1 MIITYFLLLVMLFF
15 WGFSFIVV
23 DIAMDFVTP
32 LSIALYRLIIAAIS
46 MIIID
51 SILRMKKNKKSVLT
65 FDKTINIG
73 SERNY
78 WSYIVL
84 ASLAGVSLYLFI
96 IYSAIS
102 LIGPSLPVLVDCLI
116 NPILI
121 TLLSLAIFK
130 EKLSKNKVIGFIVA
144 SFGAYLLITG
154 GNIGVLQPNSPNFLG
169 YILALLAP
177 LMWSFYTI
185 AIKKVKQFDSS
196 RTDFQNLKN
205 VSIFG
210 VIEFFILIIIT
221 GELNIFLNNLLNL
234 IVFLCALY
242 LGLGAFVIG
251 YYIWSYSLKKLRA
264 SSVASFLYLQPFL
277 TLILSIIFQRNDV
290 IGLLNIIGGLIVM
303 GALVIINYK
312 KQELTTPNSSKAK
325 PSRERDDISIGRMEN

>member
-1 MIITYFLLLVMLFF
+1 MLRTYFLLFVMIFF

-32 LSIALYRLIIAAIS
+32 LSIALYRLIIAAVSLIV
-46 MIIID
+46 ID
-51 SILRMKKNKKSVLT
+51 LLLRMKNPKDAALIS
-65 FDKTINIG
+65 DKAINNG

-78 WSYIVL
+78 WLYIVL

-121 TLLSLAIFK
+121 TILSLVIFK
-130 EKLSKNKVIGFIVA
+130 EKLSKNKVVGFIIA
-144 SFGAYLLITG
+144 SFGAFLLITG

-177 LMWSFYTI
+177 LMWSLYTI
-185 AIKKVKQFDSS
+185 AIKKVKQVDSS

-205 VSIFG
+205 ISIFG
-210 VIEFFILIIIT
+210 CIEFFILVIIT
-221 GELNIFLNNLLNL
+221 GQLSIFLNNFLNI

-251 YYIWSYSLKKLRA
+251 YYIWSYSLKKLKS
-264 SSVASFLYLQPFL
+264 SSVASFLYLQPFI

-290 IGLLNIIGGLIVM
+290 ISLWNIIGGLIVM
-303 GALVIINYK
+303 VALVIINYK
-312 KQELTTPNSSKAK
+312 KQELPPKD
-325 PSRERDDISIGRMEN
+325 PSDAII

>member
-1 MIITYFLLLVMLFF
+1 MLRTYFLLFVMIFF

-46 MIIID
+46 MILID
-51 SILRMKKNKKSVLT
+51 FYLRKKNSKSTALIS
-65 FDKTINIG
+65 DKVINSE

-78 WSYIVL
+78 WLYIVL
-84 ASLAGVSLYLFI
+84 ASLAGVSLYLFV

-130 EKLSKNKVIGFIVA
+130 EKLSKNKVIGFIIA
-144 SFGAYLLITG
+144 SFGAFLLITG
-154 GNIGVLQPNSPNFLG
+154 GNIGVLQPNSPSFLG

-185 AIKKVKQFDSS
+185 AIKKVKQFNSS

-205 VSIFG
+205 ISIFG
-210 VIEFFILIIIT
+210 CIEFLILVIIT
-221 GELNIFLNNLLNL
+221 GQLNIFLNNLLNI

-251 YYIWSYSLKKLRA
+251 YYIWSYSLKKLRS
-264 SSVASFLYLQPFL
+264 SSVASFLYLQPFI

-290 IGLLNIIGGLIVM
+290 IGLWNIIGGLIVM
-303 GALVIINYK
+303 VALVIINYK
-312 KQELTTPNSSKAK
+312 KQGLTTQNSSEAK
-325 PSRERDDISIGRMEN
+325 VKMDDAI

>member
-1 MIITYFLLLVMLFF
+1 MLRTYFLLFVMIFF

-32 LSIALYRLIIAAIS
+32 LSIALYRLIIAAVS
-46 MIIID
+46 MIMID
-51 SILRMKKNKKSVLT
+51 LFLKMKNNKKNT
-65 FDKTINIG
+65 
-73 SERNY
+73 
-78 WSYIVL
+78 YIVL
-84 ASLAGVSLYLFI
+84 ASLAGVSLYLLI

-121 TLLSLAIFK
+121 TLLSLVIFK
-130 EKLSKNKVIGFIVA
+130 EKLSKNKVVGFIIA
-144 SFGAYLLITG
+144 SFGAFLLITG

-205 VSIFG
+205 ISVFG
-210 VIEFFILIIIT
+210 VIEFLILVIIA
-221 GELNIFLNNLLNL
+221 GQLNIFLNNFLNI

-242 LGLGAFVIG
+242 LGLGAFWG
-251 YYIWSYSLKKLRA
+251 
-264 SSVASFLYLQPFL
+264 SSCY
-277 TLILSIIFQRNDV
+277 
-290 IGLLNIIGGLIVM
+290 G
-303 GALVIINYK
+303 
-312 KQELTTPNSSKAK
+312 
-325 PSRERDDISIGRMEN
+325 SIGNHKL

>member
-1 MIITYFLLLVMLFF
+1 MLLIYFLLFVMIFF

-32 LSIALYRLIIAAIS
+32 LSIALYRLIIATVS
-46 MIIID
+46 MILID
-51 SILRMKKNKKSVLT
+51 LYLRKKNSKKSALVS
-65 FDKTINIG
+65 DKAINSV
-73 SERNY
+73 SERKY
-78 WSYIVL
+78 WLYLVL
-84 ASLAGVSLYLFI
+84 ASLAGVSMYLFV

-130 EKLSKNKVIGFIVA
+130 EKLNKNKVVGFIIA

-154 GNIGVLQPNSPNFLG
+154 GNIGVLQPSSPNFLG

-177 LMWSFYTI
+177 VMWSFYTI

-205 VSIFG
+205 ISIFG
-210 VIEFFILIIIT
+210 SIEFLILNIIS
-221 GELNIFLNNLLNL
+221 GQLNIFLNNFLNP

-251 YYIWSYSLKKLRA
+251 YYIWSYSLKKLKS
-264 SSVASFLYLQPFL
+264 SSVASFLYLQPFI

-290 IGLLNIIGGLIVM
+290 IGLWNIIGGLIVM
-303 GALVIINYK
+303 VALVVINYK
-312 KQELTTPNSSKAK
+312 KKEL
-325 PSRERDDISIGRMEN
+325 

>member
-1 MIITYFLLLVMLFF
+1 MLFIYFLLFVMIFF

-46 MIIID
+46 MVLID
-51 SILRMKKNKKSVLT
+51 LYFRKKKSKNLSLISEKV
-65 FDKTINIG
+65 INKG
-73 SERNY
+73 SKRNY
-78 WSYIVL
+78 WIYIVL
-84 ASLAGVSLYLFI
+84 ASLAGVSVYLLV

-121 TLLSLAIFK
+121 TLLSLVIFK
-130 EKLSKNKVIGFIVA
+130 EKLSKNKVVGFIIA
-144 SFGAYLLITG
+144 SFGAFLLITG
-154 GNIGVLQPNSPNFLG
+154 GNIRVLQPNSPNFLG

-205 VSIFG
+205 ISIFG
-210 VIEFFILIIIT
+210 CIEFFILVIIT
-221 GELNIFLNNLLNL
+221 GQLSIFLNNLFNI

-251 YYIWSYSLKKLRA
+251 YYIWSYSLKKLRS
-264 SSVASFLYLQPFL
+264 SSVASFLYLQPFI

-290 IGLLNIIGGLIVM
+290 IGLWNIIGGLIVM
-303 GALVIINYK
+303 VALVIINYK
-312 KQELTTPNSSKAK
+312 KQGLTTQNSSEAK
-325 PSRERDDISIGRMEN
+325 VKMDDAI

>member
-1 MIITYFLLLVMLFF
+1 MIITYFLLFVMIFF

-32 LSIALYRLIIAAIS
+32 LSIALYRLIIAATS
-46 MIIID
+46 MILID
-51 SILRMKKNKKSVLT
+51 LYLRNKNSKRIALT
-65 FDKTINIG
+65 FDKTIHNG
-73 SERNY
+73 SERSY
-78 WSYIVL
+78 WLYIVL

-102 LIGPSLPVLVDCLI
+102 LIGPSLPVLADCLI

-121 TLLSLAIFK
+121 TLLSLVIFK
-130 EKLSKNKVIGFIVA
+130 EKLSKNKVIGFIIA
-144 SFGAYLLITG
+144 SFGAFLLITG
-154 GNIGVLQPNSPNFLG
+154 GNIGILQPSSPNFLG

-205 VSIFG
+205 ISIFG
-210 VIEFFILIIIT
+210 SIEFFILIIIT
-221 GELNIFLNNLLNL
+221 GQLNIFLINFLNL

-251 YYIWSYSLKKLRA
+251 YYIWSYSLRKLKS
-264 SSVASFLYLQPFL
+264 SSVASFLYLQPFI

-290 IGLLNIIGGLIVM
+290 IAIWNLIGGVIIIA
-303 GALVIINYK
+303 ALVIINYK
-312 KQELTTPNSSKAK
+312 K
-325 PSRERDDISIGRMEN
+325 

>member
-1 MIITYFLLLVMLFF
+1 MLFTNYIYLIVMIVF

-32 LSIALYRLIIAAIS
+32 LSIALYRLIIAAVS

-51 SILRMKKNKKSVLT
+51 LYLQKKSKNQNGLT
-65 FDKTINIG
+65 SNKTINNEIK
-73 SERNY
+73 RNY
-78 WSYIVL
+78 WLYIML
-84 ASLAGVSLYLFI
+84 ASLTGVSLYLFI

-102 LIGPSLPVLVDCLI
+102 LIGPTLPVLADCLI

-121 TLLSLAIFK
+121 TILSLVIFK
-130 EKLSKNKVIGFIVA
+130 EKLSKNKVIGFIIA
-144 SFGAYLLITG
+144 SIGAYLLITG

-169 YILALLAP
+169 YIFALLAP

-205 VSIFG
+205 ISIFG
-210 VIEFFILIIIT
+210 VIEFLILVIIS
-221 GELNIFLNNLLNL
+221 GQLNIFLSNFLN
-234 IVFLCALY
+234 ITVFLCALY

-251 YYIWSYSLKKLRA
+251 YYIWSYSLKKLKS
-264 SSVASFLYLQPFL
+264 SSVASFLYLQPFI

-290 IGLLNIIGGLIVM
+290 IGLWNIIGGLIVM
-303 GALVIINYK
+303 VALVIINYK
-312 KQELTTPNSSKAK
+312 KQELTTQNSSEAK
-325 PSRERDDISIGRMEN
+325 V

>member
-1 MIITYFLLLVMLFF
+1 MLRTYLLLFVMIFF

-32 LSIALYRLIIAAIS
+32 LSIALYRLIIAATAL
-46 MIIID
+46 IIID
-51 SILRMKKNKKSVLT
+51 IFLKMKNNKKTPIT
-65 FDKTINIG
+65 FDKTINKG
-73 SERNY
+73 SERKY
-78 WSYIVL
+78 WLYIVL
-84 ASLAGVSLYLFI
+84 ASFGGVSMYLFV

-121 TLLSLAIFK
+121 TLLSLVIFK
-130 EKLSKNKVIGFIVA
+130 EKLSKNKVIGFIIA
-144 SFGAYLLITG
+144 SFGAFLLITG
-154 GNIGVLQPNSPNFLG
+154 GSIGVLQPNSPNFLG

-210 VIEFFILIIIT
+210 VIEFFILVIIS
-221 GELNIFLNNLLNL
+221 GQLNIFLNNFLNI

-251 YYIWSYSLKKLRA
+251 YYIWSYSLKKLRS
-264 SSVASFLYLQPFL
+264 SSVASFLYLQPFI
-277 TLILSIIFQRNDV
+277 TLLLSMLFQRNDV
-290 IGLLNIIGGLIVM
+290 IGLWNIIGGLIVM
-303 GALVIINYK
+303 VALVIINYK
-312 KQELTTPNSSKAK
+312 KQELTTQNFSEAK
-325 PSRERDDISIGRMEN
+325 V

>member
-1 MIITYFLLLVMLFF
+1 MLFIYFLLFVMIFF

-46 MIIID
+46 MILID
-51 SILRMKKNKKSVLT
+51 LYLRKKNSKKLALIS
-65 FDKTINIG
+65 DKIINSG

-78 WSYIVL
+78 WLYIVL
-84 ASLAGVSLYLFI
+84 ASLAGVSMYLFV

-130 EKLSKNKVIGFIVA
+130 EKLTKNKVIGFIVA
-144 SFGAYLLITG
+144 SFGAFLLITG

-185 AIKKVKQFDSS
+185 AIKKVKQYDSS

-210 VIEFFILIIIT
+210 SCEFLILVIIT
-221 GELNIFLNNLLNL
+221 GQLNIFLNNFLNI

-251 YYIWSYSLKKLRA
+251 YYIWSYSLKKLKS
-264 SSVASFLYLQPFL
+264 SSVASFLYLQPFI

-290 IGLLNIIGGLIVM
+290 IGLWNIIGGLIVM
-303 GALVIINYK
+303 VALVIINYK
-312 KQELTTPNSSKAK
+312 KQELTTQNSSEAK
-325 PSRERDDISIGRMEN
+325 V

>member
-1 MIITYFLLLVMLFF
+1 MLFIYFLLFVMIFF

-32 LSIALYRLIIAAIS
+32 LSIALYRLIIAAVS
-46 MIIID
+46 MILID
-51 SILRMKKNKKSVLT
+51 LYLRKKNSGNPALVSDKAINSV
-65 FDKTINIG
+65 
-73 SERNY
+73 SERKY
-78 WSYIVL
+78 WLYVVL
-84 ASLAGVSLYLFI
+84 ASLAGVSMYLFV

-130 EKLSKNKVIGFIVA
+130 EKLNKNKVVGFIIA

-154 GNIGVLQPNSPNFLG
+154 GNIGVLQPSSPNFLG

-177 LMWSFYTI
+177 VMWSFYTI

-205 VSIFG
+205 ISIFG
-210 VIEFFILIIIT
+210 SIEFLILNIIS
-221 GELNIFLNNLLNL
+221 GQLNIFLNNFLNP

-251 YYIWSYSLKKLRA
+251 YYIWSYSLKKLKS
-264 SSVASFLYLQPFL
+264 SSVASFLYLQPFI

-290 IGLLNIIGGLIVM
+290 IGLWNIIGGLIVM
-303 GALVIINYK
+303 VALVVINYK
-312 KQELTTPNSSKAK
+312 KKEL
-325 PSRERDDISIGRMEN
+325 

>member
-1 MIITYFLLLVMLFF
+1 MLRTYFLLFVMIFF

-32 LSIALYRLIIAAIS
+32 LSIALYRLIIAAVS

-51 SILRMKKNKKSVLT
+51 FYLRKKNNKKATIT
-65 FDKTINIG
+65 FDKNINNG
-73 SERNY
+73 SKKNY
-78 WSYIVL
+78 WLYIAL
-84 ASLAGVSLYLFI
+84 ASLAGVSLYLI
-96 IYSAIS
+96 TIYSAIS
-102 LIGPSLPVLVDCLI
+102 LLGPSLPVLVDCLI

-121 TLLSLAIFK
+121 TLLSLVIFK
-130 EKLSKNKVIGFIVA
+130 EKLSKNKAIGFTIA
-144 SFGAYLLITG
+144 SFGAFLLITG

-205 VSIFG
+205 ISIFG
-210 VIEFFILIIIT
+210 VIEFFILIIIA
-221 GELNIFLNNLLNL
+221 GQLNIFLNNLLNI

-251 YYIWSYSLKKLRA
+251 YYIWRYSLKKLRS
-264 SSVASFLYLQPFL
+264 SSVASFLYLQPFI

-290 IGLLNIIGGLIVM
+290 IGLWNIIGGLIVM
-303 GALVIINYK
+303 VALVIINYK
-312 KQELTTPNSSKAK
+312 KQELTTQNSSKAK
-325 PSRERDDISIGRMEN
+325 VKRDYTI

>member
-1 MIITYFLLLVMLFF
+1 MLRTYLLLFVMIFF

-32 LSIALYRLIIAAIS
+32 LSIALYRLIIAATTL
-46 MIIID
+46 IIID
-51 SILRMKKNKKSVLT
+51 IFLKMKNNKKTPIT
-65 FDKTINIG
+65 FDKTINKG

-78 WSYIVL
+78 WLYIVL
-84 ASLAGVSLYLFI
+84 ASLGGVSMYLFV

-121 TLLSLAIFK
+121 TLLSLVIFK
-130 EKLSKNKVIGFIVA
+130 EKLSKNKVVGFIIA
-144 SFGAYLLITG
+144 SFGAFLLITG

-210 VIEFFILIIIT
+210 VIEFFILVIIS
-221 GELNIFLNNLLNL
+221 GQLNIFLNNFLNI

-251 YYIWSYSLKKLRA
+251 YYIWSYSLKKLRS
-264 SSVASFLYLQPFL
+264 SSVASFLYLQPFI
-277 TLILSIIFQRNDV
+277 TLLLSMLFQRNDV
-290 IGLLNIIGGLIVM
+290 IGLWNIIGGLIVM
-303 GALVIINYK
+303 VALVIINYK
-312 KQELTTPNSSKAK
+312 KQELTTQNFSEAK
-325 PSRERDDISIGRMEN
+325 V

>member
-1 MIITYFLLLVMLFF
+1 
-15 WGFSFIVV
+15 
-23 DIAMDFVTP
+23 MDFVTP
-32 LSIALYRLIIAAIS
+32 LSIALYRLIIAAVS
-46 MIIID
+46 MILID
-51 SILRMKKNKKSVLT
+51 LYLRKKNSGNPALVSDKAINSV
-65 FDKTINIG
+65 
-73 SERNY
+73 SERKY
-78 WSYIVL
+78 WLYVVL
-84 ASLAGVSLYLFI
+84 ASLAGVSMYLFV

-130 EKLSKNKVIGFIVA
+130 EKLNKNKVVGFIIA

-154 GNIGVLQPNSPNFLG
+154 GNIGVLQPSSPNFLG

-177 LMWSFYTI
+177 VMWSFYTI

-205 VSIFG
+205 ISIFG
-210 VIEFFILIIIT
+210 SIEFLILNIIS
-221 GELNIFLNNLLNL
+221 GQLNIFLNNFLNP

-251 YYIWSYSLKKLRA
+251 YYIWSYSLKKLKS
-264 SSVASFLYLQPFL
+264 SSVASFLYLQPFI

-290 IGLLNIIGGLIVM
+290 IGLWNIIGGLIVM
-303 GALVIINYK
+303 VALVVINYK
-312 KQELTTPNSSKAK
+312 KKEL
-325 PSRERDDISIGRMEN
+325 

>member
-1 MIITYFLLLVMLFF
+1 MIFF

-46 MIIID
+46 MTLID
-51 SILRMKKNKKSVLT
+51 LYLRKKNSKNSTLVS
-65 FDKTINIG
+65 DKAINSG

-78 WSYIVL
+78 WLYIVL
-84 ASLAGVSLYLFI
+84 ASLAGVSIYLLV

-121 TLLSLAIFK
+121 TLLSLVIFK
-130 EKLSKNKVIGFIVA
+130 EKLSKNKVIGFIIA
-144 SFGAYLLITG
+144 SFGAFLLITG
-154 GNIGVLQPNSPNFLG
+154 GNIGVLQPSSPNFLG
-169 YILALLAP
+169 YVLALLAP

-205 VSIFG
+205 ISIFG
-210 VIEFFILIIIT
+210 VIEFLILVIIT
-221 GELNIFLNNLLNL
+221 GQLSIFLNNFLN
-234 IVFLCALY
+234 IVVFLCALY

-251 YYIWSYSLKKLRA
+251 YYIWSYSLKKLKS
-264 SSVASFLYLQPFL
+264 SSVASFLYLQPFI

-290 IGLLNIIGGLIVM
+290 IGLWNIIGGLIVM
-303 GALVIINYK
+303 VALVIINYK
-312 KQELTTPNSSKAK
+312 KSESNRLSKN
-325 PSRERDDISIGRMEN
+325 E

>member
-1 MIITYFLLLVMLFF
+1 MLLIYFLLFVMIFV

-32 LSIALYRLIIAAIS
+32 LSIALYRLIIAMIS
-46 MIIID
+46 MILID
-51 SILRMKKNKKSVLT
+51 LYLRKKNSKNTPLIS
-65 FDKTINIG
+65 DKVINNR

-78 WSYIVL
+78 WLYIVL
-84 ASLAGVSLYLFI
+84 ASLAGVSMYLFV

-121 TLLSLAIFK
+121 TLLSLVIFK
-130 EKLSKNKVIGFIVA
+130 EKLSKNKVIGFIIA
-144 SFGAYLLITG
+144 SIGAFLLITG

-205 VSIFG
+205 ISIFG
-210 VIEFFILIIIT
+210 VIEFFILVIIS
-221 GELNIFLNNLLNL
+221 GQLNIFLNNFLN
-234 IVFLCALY
+234 ITVFLCALY

-251 YYIWSYSLKKLRA
+251 YYIWSYSLKKLRS
-264 SSVASFLYLQPFL
+264 SSVASFLYLQPFI
-277 TLILSIIFQRNDV
+277 TLILSLIFQRNDV
-290 IGLLNIIGGLIVM
+290 IGLMNLVGGLIVII
-303 GALVIINYK
+303 ALIIINYK
-312 KQELTTPNSSKAK
+312 KQEFTVQNSSRAKAK
-325 PSRERDDISIGRMEN
+325 KD

>member
-1 MIITYFLLLVMLFF
+1 MLFIYFLLFVMIFF

-46 MIIID
+46 MILID
-51 SILRMKKNKKSVLT
+51 LYLRKKNFKNPTLVS
-65 FDKTINIG
+65 DKAINNG

-78 WSYIVL
+78 WLYIVL
-84 ASLAGVSLYLFI
+84 ASLAGVSIYLLV

-121 TLLSLAIFK
+121 TLLSLVIFK
-130 EKLSKNKVIGFIVA
+130 EKLSKNKVVGFIIA
-144 SFGAYLLITG
+144 SFGAFLLITG

-169 YILALLAP
+169 YVLALLAP

-205 VSIFG
+205 ISIFG
-210 VIEFFILIIIT
+210 VIEFLILVIIT
-221 GELNIFLNNLLNL
+221 GQLSIFLNNFLN
-234 IVFLCALY
+234 IVVFLCALY

-251 YYIWSYSLKKLRA
+251 YYIWSYSLKKLKS
-264 SSVASFLYLQPFL
+264 SSVASFLYLQPFI

-290 IGLLNIIGGLIVM
+290 IGLWNIIGGLIVM
-303 GALVIINYK
+303 VALVIINYK
-312 KQELTTPNSSKAK
+312 KSESNRLSKN
-325 PSRERDDISIGRMEN
+325 E

>member
-1 MIITYFLLLVMLFF
+1 MLRTYFLLFVMIFF

-32 LSIALYRLIIAAIS
+32 LSIALYRLIIAAVS

-51 SILRMKKNKKSVLT
+51 FFLRKKNNKKSALI
-65 FDKTINIG
+65 FDQTINKG

-78 WSYIVL
+78 WLYIVL
-84 ASLAGVSLYLFI
+84 SSLAGVSLYLI
-96 IYSAIS
+96 TIYSAIS
-102 LIGPSLPVLVDCLI
+102 LLGPSLPVLVDCLI

-121 TLLSLAIFK
+121 TLLSLVIFK
-130 EKLSKNKVIGFIVA
+130 EKLNKNKVIGFIIA

-154 GNIGVLQPNSPNFLG
+154 GNIGVLEPNSPNFLG
-169 YILALLAP
+169 YVLALLAP

-205 VSIFG
+205 ISIFG
-210 VIEFFILIIIT
+210 VIEFFILIIIA
-221 GELNIFLNNLLNL
+221 GQLNIFLNNLLNI

-251 YYIWSYSLKKLRA
+251 YYIWSYSLKKLRS
-264 SSVASFLYLQPFL
+264 SSVASFLYLQPFI

-290 IGLLNIIGGLIVM
+290 VGLWNIIGGLIVM
-303 GALVIINYK
+303 VALVIINYK
-312 KQELTTPNSSKAK
+312 KQELTTQNSLKAK
-325 PSRERDDISIGRMEN
+325 VKRDYTI

>member
-1 MIITYFLLLVMLFF
+1 MLFIYFLLFVMIFF

-46 MIIID
+46 MILID
-51 SILRMKKNKKSVLT
+51 LYLRKKNFKNPTLVS
-65 FDKTINIG
+65 DKAINNG
-73 SERNY
+73 SERKY
-78 WSYIVL
+78 WLYIVL
-84 ASLAGVSLYLFI
+84 ASLAGVSIYLLV

-121 TLLSLAIFK
+121 TLLSLVIFK
-130 EKLSKNKVIGFIVA
+130 EKLSKNKVVGFIIA
-144 SFGAYLLITG
+144 SFGAFLLITG

-205 VSIFG
+205 ISIFG
-210 VIEFFILIIIT
+210 VIEFLILVIIT
-221 GELNIFLNNLLNL
+221 GQLSIFLNNFLN
-234 IVFLCALY
+234 IVVFLCALY

-251 YYIWSYSLKKLRA
+251 YYIWSYSLKKLKS
-264 SSVASFLYLQPFL
+264 SSVASFLYLQPFI

-290 IGLLNIIGGLIVM
+290 IGLWNIIGGLIVM
-303 GALVIINYK
+303 IALVIINYK
-312 KQELTTPNSSKAK
+312 KPESNRLSKN
-325 PSRERDDISIGRMEN
+325 E

>member
-1 MIITYFLLLVMLFF
+1 MLFIYFLLFVMIFF

-46 MIIID
+46 MILID
-51 SILRMKKNKKSVLT
+51 LYLGKRNSKNTALISN
-65 FDKTINIG
+65 KTINNG

-78 WSYIVL
+78 WLYIIL
-84 ASLAGVSLYLFI
+84 ASLAGVSMYLLV

-121 TLLSLAIFK
+121 TLLSLVIFK
-130 EKLSKNKVIGFIVA
+130 EKLSKRKVVGFVIA
-144 SFGAYLLITG
+144 SFGAFLLITG

-205 VSIFG
+205 ISIFG
-210 VIEFFILIIIT
+210 CIEFFILVIIT
-221 GELNIFLNNLLNL
+221 GQLSIFLNNFLNI

-251 YYIWSYSLKKLRA
+251 YYIWSYSLKKLKS
-264 SSVASFLYLQPFL
+264 SSVASFLYLQPFI

-290 IGLLNIIGGLIVM
+290 IGLMNLVGGLIVII
-303 GALVIINYK
+303 ALIIINYK
-312 KQELTTPNSSKAK
+312 KQELTTQKA
-325 PSRERDDISIGRMEN
+325 SEAIV

>member
-1 MIITYFLLLVMLFF
+1 MIRTYFLLLVMIFF

-32 LSIALYRLIIAAIS
+32 LSIALYRLIIAAVS
-46 MIIID
+46 LIIID
-51 SILRMKKNKKSVLT
+51 LLLRLKNSKKSALIS
-65 FDKTINIG
+65 DKAINNE
-73 SERNY
+73 SKRNY
-78 WSYIVL
+78 WLYIL
-84 ASLAGVSLYLFI
+84 FASLAGVSMYLFV

-130 EKLSKNKVIGFIVA
+130 EKLSKNKVIGFIIA

-154 GNIGVLQPNSPNFLG
+154 GNIGVLQPSSPNFLG
-169 YILALLAP
+169 YVLALLAP
-177 LMWSFYTI
+177 VMWSFYTI

-196 RTDFQNLKN
+196 KTDFQNLKN
-205 VSIFG
+205 ISIFG
-210 VIEFFILIIIT
+210 VIEFLMLIIVT
-221 GELNIFLNNLLNL
+221 GQLNIFLNNFLNI

-251 YYIWSYSLKKLRA
+251 YYIWSYSLKKLRS
-264 SSVASFLYLQPFL
+264 SSVASFLYLQPFI
-277 TLILSIIFQRNDV
+277 TLILSIFFQRNDV
-290 IGLLNIIGGLIVM
+290 IGLWNIIGGLIVM
-303 GALVIINYK
+303 VALAIINYK
-312 KQELTTPNSSKAK
+312 KQELTP
-325 PSRERDDISIGRMEN
+325 

>member
-1 MIITYFLLLVMLFF
+1 MLRTYFLLFVMIFF

-23 DIAMDFVTP
+23 DIALDFVTP

-46 MIIID
+46 MTLINWY
-51 SILRMKKNKKSVLT
+51 LRKKNCKNSAISSDRA
-65 FDKTINIG
+65 FNNG
-73 SERNY
+73 STKNY
-78 WSYIVL
+78 WLYLVL

-102 LIGPSLPVLVDCLI
+102 LIGPSLPVLADCLI

-121 TLLSLAIFK
+121 TLLSLFIFK
-130 EKLSKNKVIGFIVA
+130 EKLSKNKAIGFVIA
-144 SFGAYLLITG
+144 SIGAYLLITG

-177 LMWSFYTI
+177 LMWSLYTI
-185 AIKKVKQFDSS
+185 VIKKVKQFDSF
-196 RTDFQNLKN
+196 RTDFQNLRN
-205 VSIFG
+205 ISIFG
-210 VIEFFILIIIT
+210 SIEFFVLAIIT
-221 GELNIFLNNLLNL
+221 GEFNIFLSNFLNP

-251 YYIWSYSLKKLRA
+251 YYIWSYSLTKLRS

-277 TLILSIIFQRNDV
+277 TLLLSIIFQRDEGV
-290 IGLLNIIGGLIVM
+290 TIWSFL
-303 GALVIINYK
+303 GALVIILALIIINYK
-312 KQELTTPNSSKAK
+312 KQEL
-325 PSRERDDISIGRMEN
+325 

>member
-1 MIITYFLLLVMLFF
+1 MLFIYFLLFVMIFF

-46 MIIID
+46 MTLID
-51 SILRMKKNKKSVLT
+51 LYLRKKNSKNSTLVS
-65 FDKTINIG
+65 DKAINSG

-78 WSYIVL
+78 WLYIVL
-84 ASLAGVSLYLFI
+84 ASLAGVSLYLLV

-121 TLLSLAIFK
+121 TLLSLVIFK
-130 EKLSKNKVIGFIVA
+130 EKLSKNKVIGFIIA
-144 SFGAYLLITG
+144 SFGAFLLITG

-205 VSIFG
+205 VAIFG
-210 VIEFFILIIIT
+210 CIEFFILVIIT
-221 GELNIFLNNLLNL
+221 GQLNIFLNNFLN
-234 IVFLCALY
+234 IVVFLCALY

-251 YYIWSYSLKKLRA
+251 YYIWSYSLKKLKS
-264 SSVASFLYLQPFL
+264 SSVASFLYLQPFI

-290 IGLLNIIGGLIVM
+290 IGLWNIIGGLIVM
-303 GALVIINYK
+303 VALVIINYK
-312 KQELTTPNSSKAK
+312 KSESNRLSKN
-325 PSRERDDISIGRMEN
+325 E

>member
-1 MIITYFLLLVMLFF
+1 MLFIYFLLFVMIFF
-15 WGFSFIVV
+15 WGFSFIIV

-46 MIIID
+46 MILID
-51 SILRMKKNKKSVLT
+51 LYLRKKNPKNDILSS
-65 FDKTINIG
+65 DKGINSE

-78 WSYIVL
+78 WMYIVL
-84 ASLAGVSLYLFI
+84 ASLTGVSMYLFV

-130 EKLSKNKVIGFIVA
+130 EKLSKNKVFGFIIA
-144 SFGAYLLITG
+144 SFGAFLLITG
-154 GNIGVLQPNSPNFLG
+154 GNIGILQPNSPNFLG

-205 VSIFG
+205 ISIFG
-210 VIEFFILIIIT
+210 SIEFFILVIIT
-221 GELNIFLNNLLNL
+221 GQLNIFLNNFLNI

-251 YYIWSYSLKKLRA
+251 YYIWSYSLKKLRS
-264 SSVASFLYLQPFL
+264 SSVASFLYLQPFI

-290 IGLLNIIGGLIVM
+290 IGLWNIIGGLIVM
-303 GALVIINYK
+303 VALVIINYK
-312 KQELTTPNSSKAK
+312 KQELTTQNSSEA
-325 PSRERDDISIGRMEN
+325 EA

>member
-1 MIITYFLLLVMLFF
+1 MLRTYFLLFVIIFF
-15 WGFSFIVV
+15 CGFSFIVV

-32 LSIALYRLIIAAIS
+32 LSIALYRLIIAAVS

-51 SILRMKKNKKSVLT
+51 FYLRKKNNKKTALV
-65 FDKTINIG
+65 FDQTINKE

-78 WSYIVL
+78 WLYIVL
-84 ASLAGVSLYLFI
+84 ASFAGVSFYLII

-121 TLLSLAIFK
+121 TLLSLVIFK
-130 EKLSKNKVIGFIVA
+130 EKLNKNKVIGFIIA

-154 GNIGVLQPNSPNFLG
+154 GNIGVLEPNSPNFLG

-205 VSIFG
+205 ISIFG
-210 VIEFFILIIIT
+210 VIEFFILIIIA
-221 GELNIFLNNLLNL
+221 GQLNIFLNNLLNI

-251 YYIWSYSLKKLRA
+251 YYIWSYSLKKLRS
-264 SSVASFLYLQPFL
+264 SSVASFLYLQPFI

-290 IGLLNIIGGLIVM
+290 IGLWNIIGGLIVM
-303 GALVIINYK
+303 VALVIINYK
-312 KQELTTPNSSKAK
+312 KQELTTQNSSKAK
-325 PSRERDDISIGRMEN
+325 VKRDYTI

>member
-1 MIITYFLLLVMLFF
+1 MLRTYFLLFAMIFF

-32 LSIALYRLIIAAIS
+32 LSIALYRLTIAAVS

-51 SILRMKKNKKSVLT
+51 LYLRKKNNNKIALT
-65 FDKTINIG
+65 IDKDINKG

-78 WSYIVL
+78 WLYIIL
-84 ASLAGVSLYLFI
+84 ASLAGVSLYLI
-96 IYSAIS
+96 VIYSAIS

-121 TLLSLAIFK
+121 TLLSLVIFK
-130 EKLSKNKVIGFIVA
+130 EKLSKNKVIGLTIA
-144 SFGAYLLITG
+144 SFGAFLLITG

-185 AIKKVKQFDSS
+185 AIKKVKQFDRS

-205 VSIFG
+205 ISIFG
-210 VIEFFILIIIT
+210 SIGFLILNIIT
-221 GELNIFLNNLLNL
+221 GQLNIFINNFFNP

-251 YYIWSYSLKKLRA
+251 YYIWSYSLKKLRS
-264 SSVASFLYLQPFL
+264 SSVASFLYLQPFI

-290 IGLLNIIGGLIVM
+290 IGLWNIIGGLIVM
-303 GALVIINYK
+303 VALIIINYK
-312 KQELTTPNSSKAK
+312 KQELTT
-325 PSRERDDISIGRMEN
+325 

>member
-1 MIITYFLLLVMLFF
+1 MLRTYVLLLVMIFF

-23 DIAMDFVTP
+23 DIAMDLVTP
-32 LSIALYRLIIAAIS
+32 LSIALYRLIIAAVS

-51 SILRMKKNKKSVLT
+51 FYLRKKYNKNTSLT
-65 FDKTINIG
+65 FDQTINKV
-73 SERNY
+73 SERSY
-78 WSYIVL
+78 WLYLVL
-84 ASLAGVSLYLFI
+84 ASLAGVSLYLII

-121 TLLSLAIFK
+121 TLLSLVIFK
-130 EKLSKNKVIGFIVA
+130 EKLSRNKVIGFIIA

-177 LMWSFYTI
+177 LMWSLYTI

-205 VSIFG
+205 ISIFG
-210 VIEFFILIIIT
+210 VIEFFILIIIA
-221 GELNIFLNNLLNL
+221 GQLNIFLNNLLNI

-251 YYIWSYSLKKLRA
+251 YYIWSYSLKKLRS
-264 SSVASFLYLQPFL
+264 SSVASFLYLQPFI

-290 IGLLNIIGGLIVM
+290 IGLWNIIGGLIVM
-303 GALVIINYK
+303 VALVIINYK
-312 KQELTTPNSSKAK
+312 KQELTTQNSSEIKK
-325 PSRERDDISIGRMEN
+325 L

>member
-1 MIITYFLLLVMLFF
+1 MLLIYFLLFVMIFV

-32 LSIALYRLIIAAIS
+32 LSIALYRLIIAMIS
-46 MIIID
+46 MILID
-51 SILRMKKNKKSVLT
+51 LYLRKKNSKNTPLIS
-65 FDKTINIG
+65 DKVINNG

-78 WSYIVL
+78 WLYIVL
-84 ASLAGVSLYLFI
+84 ASLAGVSMYLFV

-121 TLLSLAIFK
+121 TLLSLVIFK
-130 EKLSKNKVIGFIVA
+130 EKLSKNKLIGFMIA
-144 SFGAYLLITG
+144 SIGAFLLITG

-205 VSIFG
+205 ISIFG
-210 VIEFFILIIIT
+210 VIEFFILVIIS
-221 GELNIFLNNLLNL
+221 GQLNIFLNNFLN
-234 IVFLCALY
+234 ITVFLCALY

-251 YYIWSYSLKKLRA
+251 YYIWSYSLKKLRS
-264 SSVASFLYLQPFL
+264 SSVASFLYLQPFI
-277 TLILSIIFQRNDV
+277 TLILSLIFQRNDV
-290 IGLLNIIGGLIVM
+290 IGLMNLVGGLIVII
-303 GALVIINYK
+303 ALIIINYK
-312 KQELTTPNSSKAK
+312 KQEFTVQNSSRAKAK
-325 PSRERDDISIGRMEN
+325 KD